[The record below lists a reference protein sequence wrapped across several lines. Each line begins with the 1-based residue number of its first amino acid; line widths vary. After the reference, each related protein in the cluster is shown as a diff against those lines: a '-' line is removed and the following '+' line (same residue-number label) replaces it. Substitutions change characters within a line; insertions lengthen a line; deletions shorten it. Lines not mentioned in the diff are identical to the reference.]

1 MVIFVVMEYFPTD
14 LKKLIESDLRY
25 LSHKKLIKIMHGA
38 LNAMNFIHQCNV
50 VHRDIKPAN
59 IFLTEDL
66 DVKIGDFGIS
76 RSLPEQLQGKGSG
89 NSLRVRNFIRMNDQY
104 DKDFKQEETK
114 KLFLKKMARIAAVIE
129 NRDRCVSNHVGTRYY
144 RAPEVVLMQKQYDQ
158 AQDVWSLGCVFFEMM
173 QVAYPAMHILQTGV
187 I

>member
-1 MVIFVVMEYFPTD
+1 MEYFPTD

-25 LSHKKLIKIMHGA
+25 LSHKKLLKIMHGA

-76 RSLPEQLQGKGSG
+76 RSLPE
-89 NSLRVRNFIRMNDQY
+89 
-104 DKDFKQEETK
+104 
-114 KLFLKKMARIAAVIE
+114 
-129 NRDRCVSNHVGTRYY
+129 
-144 RAPEVVLMQKQYDQ
+144 
-158 AQDVWSLGCVFFEMM
+158 
-173 QVAYPAMHILQTGV
+173 
-187 I
+187 

>member
-1 MVIFVVMEYFPTD
+1 MPIIYDVVGAYEGGDELHRNKKTMVIYVVMEYFPTD

-25 LSHKKLIKIMHGA
+25 LSHKKLLKIMYNT

-76 RSLPEQLQGKGSG
+76 RSLPEQLQGKGSC
-89 NSLRVRNFIRMNDQY
+89 NSMRVRNFIRMND
-104 DKDFKQEETK
+104 
-114 KLFLKKMARIAAVIE
+114 
-129 NRDRCVSNHVGTRYY
+129 
-144 RAPEVVLMQKQYDQ
+144 
-158 AQDVWSLGCVFFEMM
+158 
-173 QVAYPAMHILQTGV
+173 
-187 I
+187 

>member
-144 RAPEVVLMQKQYDQ
+144 RAPEVVLMQK
-158 AQDVWSLGCVFFEMM
+158 
-173 QVAYPAMHILQTGV
+173 
-187 I
+187 